1 MYSSNRECGGLGLLL
16 SPLVATIAPGQPCA
30 QGGVRQPGRHE
41 GRAARAALQ
50 SRWAHESP
58 HAHAH
63 ARPAWNRGT
72 SGVAWHGVG
81 SFVQAQGL
89 TGQRLERAPVLPCP
103 PLAPTTLR
111 SRPFAHPTD
120 RQLRDLPVAVAEAMA
135 RAQAP
140 LDSNAGA
147 RPTSSASTP
156 PRGETWGAMGWLLSG
171 S

>member
-89 TGQRLERAPVLPCP
+89 TGQRLERAPVLPSP

-111 SRPFAHPTD
+111 SPAHPTD